1 MHTGGVSLTAQIDL
15 LRGAV
20 DAAREA
26 IVVDGGAPGDHVE
39 VVVEDDNSAAH
50 YFTADLPG
58 YRGWRWCAVV
68 ALADADDRSPSA
80 RSSCCPATGRC
91 SRRRGAVVR
100 AYRRCSP
107 ATNSPPSPTI
117 RAWCPIRSTAV
128 TWKSSTPSWASGV
141 GAC

>member
-68 ALADADDRSPSA
+68 ALAAASRLA
-80 RSSCCPATGRC
+80 RVTATPPLPPRPAEPVTVAE
-91 SRRRGAVVR
+91 AVVR
-100 AYRRCSP
+100 FGGLG
-107 ATNSPPSPTI
+107 
-117 RAWCPIRSTAV
+117 RADLGKDV
-128 TWKSSTPSWASGV
+128 
-141 GAC
+141 